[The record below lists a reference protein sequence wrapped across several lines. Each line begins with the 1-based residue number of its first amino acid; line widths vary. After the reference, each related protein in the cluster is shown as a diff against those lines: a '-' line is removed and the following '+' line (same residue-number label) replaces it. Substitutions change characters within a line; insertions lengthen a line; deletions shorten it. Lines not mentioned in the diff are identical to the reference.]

1 MRWWVSPWSPD
12 QGFMTLLLI
21 LVLDHQSSWD
31 CVKLESQYVTFATI
45 QLSMSMCL
53 TVQLFGHQYYNI
65 SCNGE
70 DSLKGMDGQNLDI
83 HSSSSLPPHA
93 PIQR

>member
-53 TVQLFGHQYYNI
+53 TVQLFVHHEAKP
-65 SCNGE
+65 S
-70 DSLKGMDGQNLDI
+70 
-83 HSSSSLPPHA
+83 
-93 PIQR
+93 